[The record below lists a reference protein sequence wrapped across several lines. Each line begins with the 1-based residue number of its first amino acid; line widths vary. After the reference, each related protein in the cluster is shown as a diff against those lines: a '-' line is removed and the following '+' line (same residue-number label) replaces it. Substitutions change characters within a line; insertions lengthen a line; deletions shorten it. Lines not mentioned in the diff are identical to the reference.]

1 MPFFEEELRKI
12 MQYSCYNDRI
22 IFFTSM
28 CYVKVGDYIRM
39 RMELEGD
46 GGYHYNGIKM
56 TMVNYRE
63 AEVDNYTLWFL
74 DALGVKKTDAPLF
87 RGGLAPHIWNEGSS
101 WEWYIYKPKPEDY
114 QKLAKVI
121 DSYAILFQEP
131 TVGQE
136 SSLINSM

>member
-74 DALGVKKTDAPLF
+74 DALEADW
-87 RGGLAPHIWNEGSS
+87 PHIYGMKEGEGNGTFTSRS
-101 WEWYIYKPKPEDY
+101 
-114 QKLAKVI
+114 QKI
-121 DSYAILFQEP
+121 IR
-131 TVGQE
+131 
-136 SSLINSM
+136 N